1 MSDDY
6 ELPCVVV
13 WCEASNA
20 HFVWLEIAWDESPES
35 WVRSGRRLI
44 ARAPHKTCE
53 ALRELLEHQRRNEY
67 AN

>member
-13 WCEASNA
+13 WCDYSKE
-20 HFVWLEIAWDESPES
+20 HFVWLERIWDDDAAHWEK
-35 WVRSGRRLI
+35 GRRLI

-53 ALRELLEHQRRNEY
+53 ALRELLEQQRRNEY